1 MSLTELAESQRTKNL
16 KLFFAADTRG
26 HTQTLTDYF
35 DDDLSS
41 KSESKHKKQKTSL
54 AEFTETQ
61 S

>member
-41 KSESKHKKQKTSL
+41 KSESKHKK
-54 AEFTETQ
+54 
-61 S
+61 